1 MKETL
6 SPRQRAPGRAEKK
19 EGRHRMESV
28 RIRIPNN
35 IARLLQSLSAAGH
48 DAFLVGGSLR
58 DALLGMTPH
67 DFDIATSAT
76 PPQVM
81 ALFEKERVIP
91 TGLAHG
97 TVTVLSDGEAVE
109 ITTFR
114 TDGAYADGRHPL
126 SVAFTRR
133 IEDDLARRDF
143 TVNAMAYNEA
153 RGLVDLF
160 GGRQDLARRC
170 IRCVGDPETRFSE
183 DSLRILRAFRFAA
196 QLGFSIDEAT
206 YRAALALG
214 DTLARIARER
224 IGVEFLRLLSSP
236 LPGETLERLAP
247 LLGQVLPGIEVPLER
262 LRQTDRLAA
271 DPILR
276 LAFLLCRERKDERFS
291 DLSPGESRREDG
303 AVASAAHSLRLSGE
317 QKQRLARL
325 ADLPSPDRL
334 AAAEAPAVRRWMAQY
349 GADFP
354 AVLSESALLGCP
366 TERARRLWEQEA
378 PKHPCLSLA
387 DLAVNGRDLTESG
400 LAAGRAIGPMLHFLL
415 EAVLDDPS
423 KNEKETLLKLA
434 AAFSA
439 GLS

>member
-1 MKETL
+1 
-6 SPRQRAPGRAEKK
+6 
-19 EGRHRMESV
+19 MESV

-35 IARLLQSLSAAGH
+35 IARLLQSLSAAGY

-224 IGVEFLRLLSSP
+224 IGVEFLRLLASP
-236 LPGETLERLAP
+236 LPGETLEQLAP
-247 LLGQVLPGIEVPLER
+247 LFGQVLPGIEVPLER
-262 LRQTDRLAA
+262 LRQTDRLSA

-276 LAFLLCRERKDERFS
+276 LAFLLCREREDECFSDLSPGENRREDERFS

-366 TERARRLWEQEA
+366 VERARRLWEQEA

-387 DLAVNGRDLTESG
+387 DLAVNGRDLTKAG

-423 KNEKETLLKLA
+423 KNEKKTLLKLA
-434 AAFSA
+434 ASFSA
-439 GLS
+439 EPS